1 MWTQNAM
8 DSLMHATIQPS
19 PDVPLAVSLRRV
31 AALAAVAGYVE
42 VIGFMDVG
50 GIYPGIMTGNTVQ
63 LGLTFAK
70 AQWARLGIIAF
81 AIGLF
86 FLGGIISSLIKRH
99 LRRPPIELL
108 LMAAILIAAS
118 VVRLHASA
126 RIPVEL
132 PLLALAMAMQ
142 GETIARFG
150 GVSLQTI
157 VVTNNMVK
165 FSDALVGRYLSGAA
179 GKQSA
184 KVPQLKEVLMPG
196 FAWLTY
202 SVGAGAGATA
212 AAWVRLPL
220 LVPAI
225 MLVFIVGD
233 LLVSRSDAVD
243 MAR

>member
-1 MWTQNAM
+1 MNVT
-8 DSLMHATIQPS
+8 TIQPL
-19 PDVPLAVSLRRV
+19 PGPTLAVSLRRV
-31 AALAAVAGYVE
+31 VGLAAVAGYVE

-70 AQWARLGIIAF
+70 AQWERLGIIGF
-81 AIGLF
+81 AVALF
-86 FLGGIISSLIKRH
+86 FVGGIISSLIKRH
-99 LRRPPIELL
+99 LRRPPLELI

-118 VVRLHASA
+118 AVRLHAPL
-126 RIPVEL
+126 RIVVEL

-142 GETIARFG
+142 GETIATFG

-165 FSDALVGRYLSGAA
+165 FSDALVGRYLPGPEAR
-179 GKQSA
+179 QSH
-184 KVPQLKEVLMPG
+184 KVTELKEVLMPG
-196 FAWLTY
+196 LAWLSY

-212 AAWVRLPL
+212 AAWFQLPL
-220 LVPAI
+220 LVPAV
-225 MLVFIVGD
+225 MLVLIAGD
-233 LLVSRSDAVD
+233 LLATGRGAVD